1 MPWGEQ
7 NIWHLSSSLQL
18 CCKLASAASYH
29 EASVILY
36 IYVNLAQLEVWT
48 REPPAGYSRNIPS
61 RFAYYHCIELKRN
74 KFYSVERKLRHL
86 YSFNSC
92 ILYTWVS
99 VEALNNLYK
108 LPLHTPNS
116 QSLWVDLQPSL
127 FLSSLLFD
135 VVFFMGIAAIHMCVA
150 AHGARHT

>member
-1 MPWGEQ
+1 MVKFC
-7 NIWHLSSSLQL
+7 NIVNWHFYNALVTHDILTRPRRPKKIARKGQ
-18 CCKLASAASYH
+18 KSAK
-29 EASVILY
+29 EAP
-36 IYVNLAQLEVWT
+36 NLAK
-48 REPPAGYSRNIPS
+48 
-61 RFAYYHCIELKRN
+61 LKTN

-116 QSLWVDLQPSL
+116 QSLWVDLYPKL
-127 FLSSLLFD
+127 FLSSLLYD
-135 VVFFMGIAAIHMCVA
+135 VVFFMCIAAIYVCVA
-150 AHGARHT
+150 AHGARHTWFLQLTITVLFQLFFK